1 MLPFQSVLLIL
12 PWYTVMFQV
21 LKLNVHV
28 FLVILLY
35 THSKHEFRL
44 LCLMEGSH
52 IIWGGG
58 GAGGDKESLV
68 PLNTSTIIKFQCNK
82 GRGAGG
88 GRQYQDF
95 PMLPIWYPVCSEM
108 KHSYY

>member
-1 MLPFQSVLLIL
+1 M
-12 PWYTVMFQV
+12 
-21 LKLNVHV
+21 V

-52 IIWGGG
+52 IIIWGKKKR
-58 GAGGDKESLV
+58 DKESLV

-82 GRGAGG
+82 RGDNL
-88 GRQYQDF
+88 RIFQCF
-95 PMLPIWYPVCSEM
+95 PFGILCAL
-108 KHSYY
+108 K